1 LGAALNISA
10 HPEINVRKDFNWS
23 LLDRYNLYSMLY
35 SAGKDCVGKKL
46 AIKDIQKILSTHIKG
61 HLPVKVTRKQNDP
74 KQKRGLIYMGGVYLS
89 ERDANCYTRFI
100 EIVFSYHP
108 LDQSIKITEYRWSRL
123 CSLFA
128 DTILH
133 EVIHM
138 RQYRSRNFKAIPGYE
153 STAYYHKQRVDQ
165 QYYGDRD
172 EMGAFSFNI
181 ACDMIDRFGLDHSAI
196 QKYMDSMQA
205 KKHKKSTYHRYL
217 SAFDWNHNH
226 PKIRQMKKK
235 ILHQL
240 DYAHV
245 GKPFKTTNHLT
256 Y

>member
-1 LGAALNISA
+1 M
-10 HPEINVRKDFNWS
+10 RKDFNWS

-35 SAGKDCVGKKL
+35 SAGRELVGKKIEVKEL
-46 AIKDIQKILSTHIKG
+46 QKQLSTHIKA
-61 HLPVKVTRKQNDP
+61 HLPVKVVRRQNDHS
-74 KQKRGLIYMGGVYLS
+74 QKRGLIYMGGTYYS
-89 ERDANCYTRFI
+89 EYDSNGYTRFI
-100 EIVFSYHP
+100 EVVLCYHP
-108 LDQSIKITEYRWSRL
+108 LDSVIKLTEYRWTRL
-123 CSLFA
+123 CQLFA

-153 STAYYHKQRVDQ
+153 STAYLHKQRVNQ
-165 QYYGDRD
+165 EYYGDRD

-181 ACDMIDRFGLDHSAI
+181 ACDMIDRFGYEPSVI
-196 QKYMDSMQA
+196 RKYMDSMQS
-205 KKHKKSTYHRYL
+205 KKHKKTTYHRYL

-226 PKIRQMKKK
+226 PRIRQMKKK
-235 ILHQL
+235 ILNQL
-240 DYAHV
+240 EYAYV

>member
-1 LGAALNISA
+1 M
-10 HPEINVRKDFNWS
+10 RKDFNWS
-23 LLDRYNLYSMLY
+23 LLDRNNLYSMLY
-35 SAGKDCVGKKL
+35 SAGKDIVGKKL
-46 AIKDIQKILSTHIKG
+46 AVKDLQKAISAQIKAN
-61 HLPVKVTRKQNDP
+61 LPVKVIRKQNDP
-74 KQKRGLIYMGGVYLS
+74 KQKPGLVYMGGTYYS
-89 ERDANCYTRFI
+89 DYDKQGYTRFI
-100 EIVFSYHP
+100 EIVLSYHP
-108 LDQSIKITEYRWSRL
+108 LDSVIKLTEYRWTRL
-123 CSLFA
+123 CALFA

-153 STAYYHKQRVDQ
+153 STAYYHKQRVNQ
-165 QYYGDRD
+165 EYYGDKD

-181 ACDMIDRFGLDHSAI
+181 ACDMVDRFGLDKSAI

-205 KKHKKSTYHRYL
+205 KKHKKTTYHRYL

-235 ILHQL
+235 IANQL
-240 DYAHV
+240 DYAYV

>member
-1 LGAALNISA
+1 
-10 HPEINVRKDFNWS
+10 
-23 LLDRYNLYSMLY
+23 MLY
-35 SAGKDCVGKKL
+35 SAGRDFVGKKF
-46 AIKDIQKILSTHIKG
+46 AVKDLQKLLSTHIKS
-61 HLPVKVTRKQNDP
+61 HLPVKVVSRKNDP
-74 KQKRGLIYMGGVYLS
+74 TQKRGLIYMGGAYYS
-89 ERDANCYTRFI
+89 ERDSNYYTRFI
-100 EIVFSYHP
+100 EVVLSYHP
-108 LDQSIKITEYRWSRL
+108 SDTVIKVTEYRWSRL
-123 CSLFA
+123 CSIFA

-165 QYYGDRD
+165 EYYGDRD

-181 ACDMIDRFGLDHSAI
+181 ACDLVDRFGNDRKTI
-196 QKYMDSMQA
+196 QKYIDSMQP
-205 KKHKKSTYHRYL
+205 KKHKKTTYHRYL

-235 ILHQL
+235 ILYQL
-240 DYAHV
+240 DYAFV

>member
-1 LGAALNISA
+1 
-10 HPEINVRKDFNWS
+10 
-23 LLDRYNLYSMLY
+23 MLY
-35 SAGKDCVGKKL
+35 SVGREIVGKKIEVKEL
-46 AIKDIQKILSTHIKG
+46 QKLLSTHIKS
-61 HLPVKVTRKQNDP
+61 HLPVKVVRKQNDP
-74 KQKRGLIYMGGVYLS
+74 KQKRGLIYMGGVYHS
-89 ERDANCYTRFI
+89 ERDANFYTRFI
-100 EIVFSYHP
+100 EVTLCYHP
-108 LDQSIKITEYRWSRL
+108 LDKVIKVTEYRWQRL
-123 CSLFA
+123 CALFA

-153 STAYYHKQRVDQ
+153 STAYYHKQRMDQ

-181 ACDMIDRFGLDHSAI
+181 ACDMVDKFGLDKKSI

-205 KKHKKSTYHRYL
+205 KKHKRTTYHKYL
-217 SAFDWNHNH
+217 AAFDWNHNH
-226 PKIRQMKKK
+226 PRIRQMKKK
-235 ILHQL
+235 ILHQI
-240 DYAHV
+240 DYAFV

>member
-1 LGAALNISA
+1 M
-10 HPEINVRKDFNWS
+10 RKDFNWS
-23 LLDRYNLYSMLY
+23 LLDRDNLYSMLY
-35 SAGKDCVGKKL
+35 SAGRDIVGKKF
-46 AIKDIQKILSTHIKG
+46 AVKDLQKLLSTHIKS
-61 HLPVKVTRKQNDP
+61 HLPVKVVRKQNDHT
-74 KQKRGLIYMGGVYLS
+74 QKRGLIYMGGAYYS
-89 ERDANCYTRFI
+89 DYDKNYYTRFI
-100 EIVFSYHP
+100 EIVLSYHP
-108 LDQSIKITEYRWSRL
+108 LDNVIKLTEYRWTRL
-123 CSLFA
+123 CSIFA

-133 EVIHM
+133 EIIHM

-181 ACDMIDRFGLDHSAI
+181 ACDLIDRFGYDRKSI

-205 KKHKKSTYHRYL
+205 KKHKKTTYHRYL
-217 SAFDWNHNH
+217 AAFDWNHNH
-226 PKIRQMKKK
+226 PRIRQMKKK

-240 DYAHV
+240 EYAYV